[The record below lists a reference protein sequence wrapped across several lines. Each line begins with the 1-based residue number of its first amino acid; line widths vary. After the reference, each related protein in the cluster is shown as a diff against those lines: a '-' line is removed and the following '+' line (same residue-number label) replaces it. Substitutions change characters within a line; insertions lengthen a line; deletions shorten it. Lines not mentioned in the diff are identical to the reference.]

1 MLSTGVNKIAE
12 YKNKS
17 YKNKKVTVQKGADTM
32 KLKKP
37 NTKKA
42 EQASTAS
49 EEITDGP
56 KEVAAPK
63 KRHKKRYIL
72 LYIAAI
78 GFVFYAVITII
89 NQNVRIAEEKAKL
102 SELQQQINVIEI
114 QSEYLEK
121 VQNYKGKDLAEYM
134 EKIAKEDLGYVG
146 QGERIFINVAGN

>member
-1 MLSTGVNKIAE
+1 MNIFSTAFKRSDND
-12 YKNKS
+12 KS
-17 YKNKKVTVQKGADTM
+17 TK
-32 KLKKP
+32 
-37 NTKKA
+37 TKKA
-42 EQASTAS
+42 EKASAS
-49 EEITDGP
+49 AKEVADGP
-56 KEVAAPK
+56 KEVATPK

-114 QSEYLEK
+114 QSDYLEK

-146 QGERIFINVAGN
+146 QGERIFINVSGN